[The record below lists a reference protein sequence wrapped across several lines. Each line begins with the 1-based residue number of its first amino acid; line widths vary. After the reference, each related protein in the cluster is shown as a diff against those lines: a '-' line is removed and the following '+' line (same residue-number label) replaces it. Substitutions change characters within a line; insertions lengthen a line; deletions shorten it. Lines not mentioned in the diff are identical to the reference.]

1 MNDEEY
7 LTEHWLFKTKS
18 LGEKQMNKE
27 EEMSLFRR
35 DILPKYEKILEDE
48 KNIKKDK
55 LGVTVKQCRICGEYK
70 RLSAFYKNPLKSFG
84 RFDECKKCLKKIR
97 ETKK

>member
-7 LTEHWLFKTKS
+7 LTEHWLFKTKC

-35 DILPKYEKILEDE
+35 DILPKYEKVLEDE

-55 LGVTVKQCRICGEYK
+55 LGVTVKQCKK
-70 RLSAFYKNPLKSFG
+70 RRVQKAL
-84 RFDECKKCLKKIR
+84 RFLQEPAEIFR
-97 ETKK
+97 QI